1 MSALAEWLTRWQPIA
16 IHSAVL
22 AGARIEAVAGAL
34 GSLVPEEDAM
44 SARTGGMIRPGDADA
59 ELASRAARRIRDY
72 LAAHPGTDPVRI
84 RGELAGDDALVIPRT
99 ATVMFAQILALLASG
114 QGVQIIPDAA
124 ELTTQQAADFLNVS
138 RPYLIGLLE
147 ADEIPYRMV
156 GTHRRIRFEDL
167 REYRRRDDLKRRQA
181 ADELTQLSEE
191 LGLY

>member
-1 MSALAEWLTRWQPIA
+1 
-16 IHSAVL
+16 
-22 AGARIEAVAGAL
+22 
-34 GSLVPEEDAM
+34 M
-44 SARTGGMIRPGDADA
+44 SARTGGVIRPGDADA

-72 LAAHPGTDPVRI
+72 LAANPGTDPVRI
-84 RGELAGDDALVIPRT
+84 RGELAGDDSFVIPRA

-114 QGVQIIPDAA
+114 QGVQIIPDTA
-124 ELTTQQAADFLNVS
+124 ELTTQQAGDFLNVS

-147 ADEIPYRMV
+147 AGEIPYRMV

-181 ADELTQLSEE
+181 ADELTQLSED

>member
-1 MSALAEWLTRWQPIA
+1 MLRLFRILQIAARSVRRKLMSAN
-16 IHSAVL
+16 
-22 AGARIEAVAGAL
+22 AGGV
-34 GSLVPEEDAM
+34 
-44 SARTGGMIRPGDADA
+44 IRPGDADA

-72 LAAHPGTDPVRI
+72 LAAHPGSDPVRI
-84 RGELAGDDALVIPRT
+84 RGELSGDDALVVPR
-99 ATVMFAQILALLASG
+99 AAAVMFAQILALLASG

-147 ADEIPYRMV
+147 AGDVPYRMV

-167 REYRRRDDLKRRQA
+167 REYRRRDDLKRRRA
-181 ADELTQLSEE
+181 ADELTQVSEE

>member
-1 MSALAEWLTRWQPIA
+1 MSVR
-16 IHSAVL
+16 
-22 AGARIEAVAGAL
+22 AGGV
-34 GSLVPEEDAM
+34 
-44 SARTGGMIRPGDADA
+44 IRPGDADA

-72 LAAHPGTDPVRI
+72 LADHSGTDPVSI
-84 RGELAGDDALVIPRT
+84 RGELAGDDALVVPRA

-114 QGVQIIPDAA
+114 RGVQIIPDAV

-156 GTHRRIRFEDL
+156 GTHRRVRFEDL